1 MLQLL
6 SSVKDLQ
13 LTPGNLHQKTITR
26 ALSAAHFL
34 LPFSAII
41 MSKESCTSLMAIP
54 ERKTLPSQAG
64 RQCKSLVS
72 PGLSPFPANTLCVCE
87 RGGEGCNALIY
98 QANDRGEG
106 KGGGGERRGGRRE
119 EKNGAELEA
128 GRREGGER
136 GGESSMGGVS
146 GTQKRRRNGG
156 DDMKGGD

>member
-1 MLQLL
+1 M
-6 SSVKDLQ
+6 
-13 LTPGNLHQKTITR
+13 
-26 ALSAAHFL
+26 
-34 LPFSAII
+34 
-41 MSKESCTSLMAIP
+41 EIP

-136 GGESSMGGVS
+136 GGESSIFGVS

-156 DDMKGGD
+156 DDMKGEIREMGGDNTQK